1 MHMDDVLLLV
11 DGLMKVALLVG
22 IMVLVATAPSAKS
35 ASPNGWPEP
44 NPEVRRRQC
53 CDDIDFNRGPL
64 DDDDDDLETSWMRG
78 SVGPAV
84 NVDGTPMSGDLDING
99 NPFGI
104 TSGSSSDD
112 SHTCGRDLESFEHPS
127 IEWQSDAASDLTST
141 NDWCS
146 STDFG
151 CSSSSP
157 FD

>member
-1 MHMDDVLLLV
+1 MEDLPLLV

-44 NPEVRRRQC
+44 NPEVRRCQC
-53 CDDIDFNRGPL
+53 CNDSDFNRGPL
-64 DDDDDDLETSWMRG
+64 DDDDDLETSSMRG

-112 SHTCGRDLESFEHPS
+112 SHMCGRDWESFEHTG

-151 CSSSSP
+151 CSSSSL